1 MGYYVG
7 DSDWNMFLSWTTR
20 IGRGYLWIRLNAGI
34 VGRILKWSWM
44 RKRRRNV
51 QRLQAEY
58 ITSYVT
64 IVGVKETTARR
75 CEHMWVKL
83 FPILLKILI
92 SVGENVVQWFLAT
105 EIKNWLMK
113 KVMKRKKTIVEDEEE
128 NG

>member
-1 MGYYVG
+1 
-7 DSDWNMFLSWTTR
+7 
-20 IGRGYLWIRLNAGI
+20 
-34 VGRILKWSWM
+34 
-44 RKRRRNV
+44 
-51 QRLQAEY
+51 
-58 ITSYVT
+58 
-64 IVGVKETTARR
+64 
-75 CEHMWVKL
+75 MWVKL